1 MPCQAQGWEG
11 PSKTSAGRGKIIQ
24 DTEKMRSKCPAQI
37 PPGTDLQYD
46 VGQSVGRIL
55 KDLYLISANPPVND
69 PRVKPESERELSL
82 SRKHPA
88 ALGVLIGRKAQQIQE
103 SEIPVKVYS
112 SRFAGNFVL
121 DILGE
126 THAPMETEHP
136 HFSQHGK
143 ASMNNSLESAVLSP
157 DIQQELETH
166 IVKLRVRHRWDLLF
180 KLPKFILSL
189 KLKKAHGSE

>member
-1 MPCQAQGWEG
+1 M
-11 PSKTSAGRGKIIQ
+11 
-24 DTEKMRSKCPAQI
+24 
-37 PPGTDLQYD
+37 
-46 VGQSVGRIL
+46 
-55 KDLYLISANPPVND
+55 
-69 PRVKPESERELSL
+69 SL
-82 SRKHPA
+82 SRKHPEVS
-88 ALGVLIGRKAQQIQE
+88 GILIGRKAQRIHE
-103 SEIPVKVYS
+103 SEIPLCVYS
-112 SRFAGNFVL
+112 SRFAGHLDL
-121 DILGE
+121 DIRGE